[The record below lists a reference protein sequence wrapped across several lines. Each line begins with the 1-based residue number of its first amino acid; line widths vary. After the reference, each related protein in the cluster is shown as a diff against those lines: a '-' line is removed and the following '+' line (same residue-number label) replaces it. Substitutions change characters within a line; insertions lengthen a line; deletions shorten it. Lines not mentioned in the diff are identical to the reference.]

1 MDALRNYLAWQG
13 EIGGDEVILTAAP
26 AARFSTPPPIATSAP
41 VQGSPLAETSPRS
54 SPPPP
59 PVSAGQE
66 TPVTD
71 GLYQMLAKSLQGSES
86 AAREKRSATL
96 GLPPADTAPR
106 KPADPGLPAFGS
118 HAEYRDHLEKNLRAL
133 HTALQN
139 GEETAA
145 GAGAG
150 WKLVHGAGPDYA
162 PLALVALEPGPA
174 DIAACRPFQ
183 GEGGVLLEKMMRA
196 IKLDLGQLYRT
207 LVVKWAGPGRIWTR
221 RDLVRLLPLLHA
233 ELALA
238 KAPVVL
244 LLGEACAQAVLK
256 TGKGLEELRGTYHRV
271 DGAPGRDFAVT
282 WHPDELEGKEEL
294 KRKAW
299 KDLQWLQTRLQGD

>member
-13 EIGGDEVILTAAP
+13 EIGGDEVILTSAP
-26 AARFSTPPPIATSAP
+26 VLRSTTTTISPIAAAAP
-41 VQGSPLAETSPRS
+41 VQGSPRTEASPRIS
-54 SPPPP
+54 PP
-59 PVSAGQE
+59 PVSAGLE
-66 TPVTD
+66 PPVTD

-106 KPADPGLPAFGS
+106 KPAEPGLPAFGS
-118 HAEYRDHLEKNLRAL
+118 HAEYRDHLEKNFRSL

-139 GEETAA
+139 GEGTVA
-145 GAGAG
+145 GASAG
-150 WKLVHGAGPDYA
+150 WKPVHGAGPDYA

-174 DIAACRPFQ
+174 DIAAGRPFQ
-183 GEGGVLLEKMMRA
+183 GEGGALLEKMMRA
-196 IKLDLGQLYRT
+196 IKLDMGQLYRT

-256 TGKGLEELRGTYHRV
+256 TGKGLEELRGAYHRV

-282 WHPDELEGKEEL
+282 WHPDELEGREEL

-299 KDLQWLQTRLQGD
+299 KDLQWLQTRLQGG